1 MFASLDAPL
10 SAAPSPRPADPRAAR
25 LAKFKR
31 EQRIVEYLN
40 RGVAVAEI
48 AAQVGLSEKRMHAV
62 VRDILDRRMP
72 HPPKEFVAIQA
83 SRLNEALLVA
93 YSAMSLTN
101 LKAVDQVVKIV
112 RELDRYHGL
121 SAGAGRRRFEPDALA
136 APDEATVAYG
146 GAFVC
151 RAEWAAADDEDLALE
166 YGTERPLAAF
176 ERGEVWPPAGDSR
189 PGFQPQTVEKT
200 DSAPGSFEADALA
213 RAAGAARSPRGDAA
227 IRPDVERPAAS
238 GSPRPSGAR
247 DDGKGHEPGV
257 STSPRPEDRPEFS
270 RPEFSPQATEKIDSA
285 PGQIAAGP
293 EAQTPVA
300 PIERGDGRANLR
312 PFDGKTGE
320 GPARHARPEISPQP
334 LEIVESAPE
343 ILEAPGDADAA
354 RGETRVSAPAE
365 PRPAAPP
372 AAAPADVRPENPPQR
387 PEKIDS
393 APGNGERSDAA
404 PAAPPEFPVIRM
416 PILTSTGLKFVNAR
430 RTPNGMVAC

>member
-10 SAAPSPRPADPRAAR
+10 PAAPSPQPADSRAAR

-40 RGVAVAEI
+40 RGVAVVEI
-48 AAQVGLSEKRMHAV
+48 AAQMGLSEKRMHAI

-93 YSAMSLTN
+93 YSAMSMTN
-101 LKAVDQVVKIV
+101 LAAVDRVVKIV

-121 SAGAGRRRFEPDALA
+121 SAVAGRRRFEPDELA
-136 APDEATVAYG
+136 APDEGTVVYG

-151 RAEWAAADDEDLALE
+151 RAELAAADDEDLALE
-166 YGTERPLAAF
+166 HATERPLAAF
-176 ERGEVWPPAGDSR
+176 ERGEAWPPAGDSR
-189 PGFQPQTVEKT
+189 PGFQPQAVEKT
-200 DSAPGSFEADALA
+200 DSAPGPFEAEALPG
-213 RAAGAARSPRGDAA
+213 AAGAASDPRTLIRGDAA
-227 IRPDVERPAAS
+227 IQPEVERPAAS

-247 DDGKGHEPGV
+247 DDGEGPSTEPGV
-257 STSPRPEDRPEFS
+257 STPPRPGN
-270 RPEFSPQATEKIDSA
+270 RPEFSPQAVEKTDSA
-285 PGQIAAGP
+285 PGRVDP
-293 EAQTPVA
+293 EALACTLVVA
-300 PIERGDGRANLR
+300 SDSRFPGCDPGMIRLDAAIRPDVERRAASGSPR
-312 PFDGKTGE
+312 PSGARNAGE
-320 GPARHARPEISPQP
+320 GHATEHGASTPRPDDRPE
-334 LEIVESAPE
+334 
-343 ILEAPGDADAA
+343 
-354 RGETRVSAPAE
+354 VS
-365 PRPAAPP
+365 
-372 AAAPADVRPENPPQR
+372 RPEFSLQA

>member
-10 SAAPSPRPADPRAAR
+10 AAAPSPQPADPRAAR

-40 RGVAVAEI
+40 RGVAVVEI
-48 AAQVGLSEKRMHAV
+48 AAQMGLSEKRMHAI

-93 YSAMSLTN
+93 YSAMSMTN
-101 LKAVDQVVKIV
+101 LGAVDRVVKIV

-121 SAGAGRRRFEPDALA
+121 SAVAGRRRFEPDELA
-136 APDEATVAYG
+136 APDEGTVVYG

-166 YGTERPLAAF
+166 YGTQGPLAAF

-189 PGFQPQTVEKT
+189 PEFQPQAVEKT
-200 DSAPGSFEADALA
+200 DSAPGPFEAEALA
-213 RAAGAARSPRGDAA
+213 RAAGAASDPGSPGCDPGMIRGDAA

-247 DDGKGHEPGV
+247 DDGEGHETEPGV
-257 STSPRPEDRPEFS
+257 STPPRPDNRPEFS
-270 RPEFSPQATEKIDSA
+270 RPEFSPQAAEKIDSA
-285 PGQIAAGP
+285 PGRVEP
-293 EAQTPVA
+293 EALARTPVVA
-300 PIERGDGRANLR
+300 SDSRFPGCDPGMIRLDAAIRPDVERRAASGSPR
-312 PFDGKTGE
+312 PSGARHDGE
-320 GPARHARPEISPQP
+320 GHATEHGASTPRPDGIAPEFSRPEFSLQ
-334 LEIVESAPE
+334 A
-343 ILEAPGDADAA
+343 
-354 RGETRVSAPAE
+354 
-365 PRPAAPP
+365 
-372 AAAPADVRPENPPQR
+372 

>member
-121 SAGAGRRRFEPDALA
+121 SAVAGRRRFEPDALA

-151 RAEWAAADDEDLALE
+151 RAEWAAADDEDLAL
-166 YGTERPLAAF
+166 
-176 ERGEVWPPAGDSR
+176 AG
-189 PGFQPQTVEKT
+189 
-200 DSAPGSFEADALA
+200 ADA
-213 RAAGAARSPRGDAA
+213 
-227 IRPDVERPAAS
+227 
-238 GSPRPSGAR
+238 
-247 DDGKGHEPGV
+247 
-257 STSPRPEDRPEFS
+257 RPENPPE
-270 RPEFSPQATEKIDSA
+270 AIEKIDSA
-285 PGQIAAGP
+285 PG
-293 EAQTPVA
+293 E
-300 PIERGDGRANLR
+300 IETSPATQNPLALPGLLTRGSRGEGR
-312 PFDGKTGE
+312 GE
-320 GPARHARPEISPQP
+320 GPGRLAA
-334 LEIVESAPE
+334 ESHPAPHPSLLPVNGE
-343 ILEAPGDADAA
+343 KGRADAPAGDA
-354 RGETRVSAPAE
+354 
-365 PRPAAPP
+365 
-372 AAAPADVRPENPPQR
+372 RPENPPEAI
-387 PEKIDS
+387 EKIDS
-393 APGNGERSDAA
+393 APGDSLSPLQRGEG
-404 PAAPPEFPVIRM
+404 
-416 PILTSTGLKFVNAR
+416 T
-430 RTPNGMVAC
+430 

>member
-151 RAEWAAADDEDLALE
+151 RAEWAAADDEDLAL
-166 YGTERPLAAF
+166 
-176 ERGEVWPPAGDSR
+176 AG
-189 PGFQPQTVEKT
+189 
-200 DSAPGSFEADALA
+200 ADA
-213 RAAGAARSPRGDAA
+213 
-227 IRPDVERPAAS
+227 
-238 GSPRPSGAR
+238 
-247 DDGKGHEPGV
+247 
-257 STSPRPEDRPEFS
+257 RPENPPE
-270 RPEFSPQATEKIDSA
+270 AIEKIDSA
-285 PGQIAAGP
+285 PG
-293 EAQTPVA
+293 E
-300 PIERGDGRANLR
+300 IETSPATQNPLALPGLLTRGSRGEGR
-312 PFDGKTGE
+312 GE
-320 GPARHARPEISPQP
+320 GPGRLAAESHPAPHPSLLPVNGEKGRAAPLPATVARKFRRKPLKRLIPRPGHSRLKRLPERPAPRGAPRGTRRPSRPSNALRP
-334 LEIVESAPE
+334 L
-343 ILEAPGDADAA
+343 D
-354 RGETRVSAPAE
+354 RRAPAGLATTVTAMRPGRASQLLPGPTIARNSLRKPLKRLI
-365 PRPAAPP
+365 PRPGAWSLKRLP
-372 AAAPADVRPENPPQR
+372 A
-387 PEKIDS
+387 
-393 APGNGERSDAA
+393 RSSSRATRGSRA
-404 PAAPPEFPVIRM
+404 VTRE
-416 PILTSTGLKFVNAR
+416 
-430 RTPNGMVAC
+430 